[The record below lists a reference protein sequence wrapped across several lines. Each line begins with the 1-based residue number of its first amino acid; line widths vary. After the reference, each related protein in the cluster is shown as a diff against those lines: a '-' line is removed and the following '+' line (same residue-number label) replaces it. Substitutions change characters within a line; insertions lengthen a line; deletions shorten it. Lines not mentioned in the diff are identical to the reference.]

1 MRRKLKWLGL
11 VLSPLV
17 CCVLVGG
24 QTQAASTSSSVS
36 DVYKKLTTAKNL
48 PPTPVK
54 KRQTTYFDIILKSQ
68 NSNHIE
74 NDALAVNTPGDTNFK
89 HYLTPNQFGR
99 KYGASPILIS
109 QWVKLLKHHSLKAVP
124 LKNRLIIRVFGK
136 VNKIDRLFQTNL
148 NKAKY
153 HQKPVQFGTK
163 TPRIPKKL
171 SRTVWTII
179 GLTDHNRDYIYPDTS
194 LPFKRRAK
202 KRPSIN
208 SGFTSRFT
216 KHYHVTPLYKQ
227 QLTGKGQTIGIIAF
241 ENVRKANIFRFWRHE
256 KVATNPSRLQ
266 IKNVFSPPYC
276 PSEDIQN
283 SDETTMDAEYAGS
296 VAPDANVK
304 IYLSNTDS
312 NLTNFID
319 VYEQAFN
326 DNVVSSTTN
335 SYGLLDS
342 GSIAILRHRHLLTPV
357 YRQVLSFALA
367 QGAIQGISNFTASG
381 DSGALNYMVKSENG
395 RELMLDRTLNSSDFF
410 DSNPFITSV
419 GGTTLPFRVK
429 TGYGTIINKHER
441 AWGTD
446 YLWPFFQKQ
455 FKLVQK
461 FPNSLFIN
469 GMAGSTGG
477 FSHQYQTPTY
487 QLNVPGVNT
496 FKARNLVSG
505 LGQPV
510 LGSNVVTGTDHGRNY
525 PDVAANADPATGYW
539 IYRRTKKH
547 PKNGWDLSGDG
558 TSIASP
564 QYAATAAL
572 INSQPGRKQMGFWN
586 PQIYQLAQQSNSP
599 FTPLNSTKDNS
610 NLYYVGQPGTVY
622 NQATGLGIT
631 NFDQLA
637 KTYR

>member
-1 MRRKLKWLGL
+1 MRRKLKWVGL
-11 VLSPLV
+11 VLSILV
-17 CCVLVGG
+17 SCVLTSG
-24 QTQAASTSSSVS
+24 QSQAASTSPSVS
-36 DVYKKLTTAKNL
+36 EVYKTLTTAKNQ

-54 KRQTTYFDIILKSQ
+54 KSQTTCFDIILKS
-68 NSNHIE
+68 NNANHIE
-74 NDALAVNTPGDTNFK
+74 NDALAVNTPGNTNFK
-89 HYLTPNQFGR
+89 HYLTPNQVGR
-99 KYGASPILIS
+99 RYGASPIVIS
-109 QWVKLLKHHSLKAVP
+109 RWVKLLNRHSLKAIP

-136 VNKIDRLFQTNL
+136 VGKIDQLFRINL
-148 NKAKY
+148 SNAKY
-153 HQKPVQFGTK
+153 HRNPIQFGTK
-163 TPRIPKKL
+163 APRIPRSL
-171 SRTVWTII
+171 SRTVGTIV
-179 GLTDHNRDYIYPDTS
+179 GLTDHSRGYISPDTP
-194 LPFKRRAK
+194 LQFNRRSKK
-202 KRPSIN
+202 KRSVKI
-208 SGFTSRFT
+208 GFTKQFT

-227 QLTGKGQTIGIIAF
+227 RLTGRGQTIGIIAF
-241 ENVRKANIFRFWRHE
+241 ENIRKANVFHFWRHE
-256 KVATNPSRLQ
+256 KVATNPGRLQ
-266 IKNVFSPPYC
+266 IKNISSPRYC
-276 PSEDIQN
+276 PGDVFQN
-283 SDETTMDAEYAGS
+283 SDEVTMDAEYAGS
-296 VAPDANVK
+296 VAPRADVKVYLASTDTTLTTFVDA
-304 IYLSNTDS
+304 
-312 NLTNFID
+312 
-319 VYEQAFN
+319 YEQAFN
-326 DNVVSSTTN
+326 DNIVSSTTN
-335 SYGLLDS
+335 SFGLLNN
-342 GSIAILRHRHLLTPV
+342 GTVAILRHRQLLTPA
-357 YRQVLSFALA
+357 YRQVLSFVLA

-381 DSGALNYMVKSENG
+381 DTGAFNYMVKSVNG
-395 RELMLDRTLNSSDFF
+395 KKLMLDHTLSSVDFF

-429 TGYGTIINKHER
+429 TRYGTIINKHER

-446 YLWPFFQKQ
+446 YLWPLFQKH
-455 FKLVQK
+455 FKIVQK

-525 PDVAANADPATGYW
+525 PDVAANADSTTCYW
-539 IYRRTKKH
+539 IYRRTKEH
-547 PKNGWDLSGDG
+547 PKNGWDPSGDG

-572 INSQPGRKQMGFWN
+572 INSQPGRNRMGFWN
-586 PQIYQLAQQSNSP
+586 PQIYQLAQQPNSP
-599 FTPLNSTKDNS
+599 FTPLNSTKNNS